1 MRPLVHPTEGVELE
15 HARSLA
21 RERLFGYEGSVRYVP
36 RLVAAGS
43 APTDAFVE
51 PLIENPP
58 PSPLREHEHIPQ
70 VAWMV
75 ERDGVFVHVPASERE
90 ERDVMRGHALVTML
104 DGELSNEALE
114 DLPGV
119 NIATNGAYAAE
130 LLLDPD
136 HLAEL
141 HRILGGKVYLAGAPR
156 RGRFLVGG
164 VGAGVD
170 GMRAFVARVRREHD
184 EAPLSQRISP
194 VTLLVR
200 DGAPT
205 AVVGELQL
213 AALAQATGGH

>member
-1 MRPLVHPTEGVELE
+1 MQ
-15 HARSLA
+15 
-21 RERLFGYEGSVRYVP
+21 RYVP
-36 RLVAAGS
+36 RLVPAGS
-43 APTDAFVE
+43 APAGALVE

-58 PSPLREHEHIPQ
+58 ASPLGEHKLIPQ

-75 ERDGVFVHVPASERE
+75 ERDGAFVHVLASEAEDRE
-90 ERDVMRGHALVTML
+90 TMQGYALVTML
-104 DGELSNEALE
+104 DSELSNEALD

-119 NIATNGAYAAE
+119 NVATNGVYAAE
-130 LLLDPD
+130 LLLDHD

-141 HRILGGKVYLAGAPR
+141 HKILGGKIYLAGVPR
-156 RGRFLVGG
+156 RGRLLVGG

-170 GMRAFVARVRREHD
+170 GMRAFVAHVRREHD
-184 EAPLSQRISP
+184 AAPVADRISP

-213 AALAQATGGH
+213 AALAHATTKR